1 MRIGVDVGGTN
12 TDAVLMAGDRLVAH
26 AKRPTSADV
35 TLGIEQALTA
45 LVASA
50 GVTMGEVDAVMIG
63 TTHFLNAVVAV
74 QGLTPTAAI
83 RFAVPSPRAI
93 PPMGTWPEAL
103 SRALGPHRYICA
115 GGHEYDGRAALP
127 FDERMF
133 LSIVDRIAAG
143 GVRSVALTSVFSPMN
158 AALEEQ
164 AAGLLEERVPGVTV
178 CRSHEIGHIGLLRR
192 ENATIL
198 NACLIGMANWV
209 FDGVSAMIARLGFTS
224 PVYVS
229 QNDGTVMDVDYAR
242 RFPIATFAS
251 GPSNSIRGAGLLS
264 GRDECVVADI
274 GGTTSDVGVLRH
286 GFPRTSVD
294 NVGVNGVYTNFRMPE
309 LRSLAVGGGSL
320 LDLRADGEVVLA
332 DSVGRDLHRAAV
344 VFGGTRPTLTDV
356 AVAAGLAPHVGDAG
370 LVADWDRGRC
380 EDILA
385 DIHVRLAEAVN
396 GVRTT
401 IRRPPLVAVG
411 GAGFLVPSRLPG
423 ISHVERPEHHAMAN
437 AVGAAMAQAGAEI
450 DRVFQASAD
459 DLGTRLSNAEEE
471 AAARAVAAGADPD
484 SVRIISV
491 NLQEL
496 GYFDNEVTR
505 VRIRAVGDIQRARP
519 QPEPV

>member
-12 TDAVLMAGDRLVAH
+12 TDAVLMADDRMVAH
-26 AKRPTSADV
+26 AKRPTSGDV

-45 LVASA
+45 LIATA
-50 GVTMGEVDAVMIG
+50 GVTTDQVDAVLIG

-74 QGLTPTAAI
+74 HGLTPTAAI
-83 RFAVPSPRAI
+83 RFAVPSTRAI
-93 PPMGTWPEAL
+93 PPMGTWPDAL
-103 SRALGPHRYICA
+103 SRALGPHRYICG
-115 GGHEYDGRAALP
+115 GGHEYDGRTALP
-127 FDERMF
+127 FDERAF
-133 LSIVDRIAAG
+133 RAIVDRIAADD
-143 GVRSVALTSVFSPMN
+143 VRAVALTSVFSPMN
-158 AALEEQ
+158 AGLEER
-164 AAGLLEERVPGVTV
+164 AAGLLEDRIPGVTV
-178 CRSHEIGHIGLLRR
+178 CRSHEIGHLGLLRR

-198 NACLIGMANWV
+198 NACLIGVADRV
-209 FDGVSAMIARLGFTS
+209 FDGVSAMIARLGFTG

-264 GRDECVVADI
+264 GRDECVVVDV

-309 LRSLAVGGGSL
+309 LRSLAVGGGSRVA
-320 LDLRADGEVVLA
+320 LRPDSAVVLA
-332 DSVGRDLHRAAV
+332 DSVGRDLRRAAV
-344 VFGGTRPTLTDV
+344 VFGGTQPTLTDV

-370 LVADWDRGRC
+370 RVAGWDRGRC
-380 EDILA
+380 AAVLA
-385 DIHVRLAEAVN
+385 DVHARLAEAVK

-401 IRRPPLVAVG
+401 LRQPPLVAVG
-411 GAGFLVPSRLPG
+411 GAAFLVPPRLPG

-459 DLGTRLSNAEEE
+459 DLGSRLSRAEDE

-484 SVRIISV
+484 SVRVISV

-505 VRIRAVGDIQRARP
+505 VRIRAVGDIQRTRQ